1 MYKHTQTQASE
12 RSNQWSRRE
21 VLPKQVQNWSLMA
34 LIYQGLVWTSTFH
47 PAVRVAALLRQGG
60 ELQEVPQGLV
70 VLSYMLPNCCYA
82 PPSPTPTPLLQ
93 LLAVFMQPDTRLLLT
108 SYILQPH
115 TQPARLTFDALLVG
129 LCVSVYMCVSLERDT
144 IAQKKLLK

>member
-34 LIYQGLVWTSTFH
+34 LIHQGPVWTSTFH
-47 PAVRVAALLRQGG
+47 PAACVAALLRQGG

-82 PPSPTPTPLLQ
+82 PPPPFCSCWPSSCSRTP
-93 LLAVFMQPDTRLLLT
+93 A
-108 SYILQPH
+108 
-115 TQPARLTFDALLVG
+115 
-129 LCVSVYMCVSLERDT
+129 CC
-144 IAQKKLLK
+144 